1 MIKRQMDESKKERK
15 QYFYNYS
22 GELSGELSFD
32 GKLYFLDTGFVT
44 YEFENDNCDDALE
57 GFSKKDRIIKQT
69 PSKTGIMYKIRL
81 KIYLQVS
88 FIITKPMLVF

>member
-1 MIKRQMDESKKERK
+1 MDESKKERK

-57 GFSKKDRIIKQT
+57 GFSKKDRIIKQK
-69 PSKTGIMYKIRL
+69 KTNRFTIIKADGKKISCR
-81 KIYLQVS
+81 
-88 FIITKPMLVF
+88 